1 MLAMFWEIA
10 RWRAARPATAL
21 RRATLV
27 TSSNKKAPPKEWP
40 AGAGQ
45 VRWPIRGREGGRSLP
60 TEFFVTRP
68 AYLSGDFARSRRPD
82 DNALVHG
89 TVVQIEFRRRFRAQV
104 REGGGEGGWR
114 RGWVAASRSHRY
126 RRGGDEAVV
135 RAAEPSPRRR

>member
-10 RWRAARPATAL
+10 RWRAGSPAPAL
-21 RRATLV
+21 RSAALV

-68 AYLSGDFARSRRPD
+68 AYLSADFARSRRPTTTHLCTD
-82 DNALVHG
+82 PSSRSSSGDVSVHKC
-89 TVVQIEFRRRFRAQV
+89 EKRD
-104 REGGGEGGWR
+104 GEGGR
-114 RGWVAASRSHRY
+114 RV
-126 RRGGDEAVV
+126 
-135 RAAEPSPRRR
+135 

>member
-45 VRWPIRGREGGRSLP
+45 VRWPIRGLQGGRSLP

-68 AYLSGDFARSRRPD
+68 AYLSADFARSRRTDLP
-82 DNALVHG
+82 
-89 TVVQIEFRRRFRAQV
+89 AQPPPPTTT
-104 REGGGEGGWR
+104 
-114 RGWVAASRSHRY
+114 HLCT
-126 RRGGDEAVV
+126 
-135 RAAEPSPRRR
+135 EPSSRLGSGDVS